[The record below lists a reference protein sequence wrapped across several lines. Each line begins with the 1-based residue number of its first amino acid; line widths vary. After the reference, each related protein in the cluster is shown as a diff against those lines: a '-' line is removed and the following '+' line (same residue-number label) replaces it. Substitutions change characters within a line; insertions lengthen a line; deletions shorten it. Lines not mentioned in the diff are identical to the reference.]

1 MAFAVTRSFGAIPGL
16 AAAALTL
23 GLGLSLGLGLCLIT
37 PGASARAEAAQFR
50 PTPKVINTLSSTYG
64 FVIAQDITLSRI
76 ADEYPG
82 LAPDAELASAYFK
95 NAFPKI
101 THRLA
106 ENLATLMGK
115 DHAREV
121 LEGIRRQI
129 KKELDSQLT
138 SDKLTSDFAAR
149 FIEAIH
155 LRAQGEYL
163 PSPFKEFLLAT
174 KYQIEPVYELYDGYF
189 QEFHTKGH
197 AKSLGINLALH
208 LPASWSA
215 ADGRLPHIVQKWQ
228 SQAGTGTD
236 MIILEIYDLHGDT
249 VSDAQLKVMAATDQL
264 AQWAPINSQML
275 DSGLT
280 RVDNRQVYWFDIAM
294 TQRHQGTPITS
305 QTREYG
311 LFLDDKLIRLHCT
324 SYHPTADGTTYAK
337 AKTDLTVDDG
347 FSEIKPLCE
356 GVMGSLVVMEGN

>member
-1 MAFAVTRSFGAIPGL
+1 MAFAAGRRFTGIPGL
-16 AAAALTL
+16 AIAALTVGL
-23 GLGLSLGLGLCLIT
+23 GLGSCLMT
-37 PGASARAEAAQFR
+37 TGASARADAAQFR
-50 PTPKVINTLSSTYG
+50 PTPRVINTLSSTYG
-64 FVIAQDITLSRI
+64 FVIAQDITLARI
-76 ADEYPG
+76 AETYPE
-82 LAPDAELASAYFK
+82 LAHDADLASAYFA
-95 NAFPKI
+95 NAFPDI
-101 THRLA
+101 TTRLA
-106 ENLATLMGK
+106 DNLESLMGRE
-115 DHAREV
+115 HAREV
-121 LEGIRRQI
+121 LDGIRRQMQ
-129 KKELDSQLT
+129 KELAPQLT
-138 SDKLTSDFAAR
+138 ADKLTTDFAAR

-155 LRAQGEYL
+155 LRAEGEYL

-189 QEFHTKGH
+189 QEFHSKGH
-197 AKSLGINLALH
+197 AKSLGINIALH

-215 ADGRLPHIVQKWQ
+215 AEGRLPHIVQKWQ

-249 VSDAQLKVMAATDQL
+249 VSDAQLKVMASTNTL

-280 RVDNRQVYWFDIAM
+280 RVDHRQAYWFDIAM
-294 TQRHQGTPITS
+294 TQRHQGMPITS

-324 SYHPTADGTTYAK
+324 SYHPAADGTAYAK
-337 AKTDLTVDDG
+337 AKTDFTVEEG

-356 GVMGSLVVMEGN
+356 GVMGSLVVMEGS